1 MKLLRELLFTI
12 LRVADIDSSWI
23 SKVTAPNVFLGKV
36 VQLLTKSKKTLISLI
51 RRHVCEKSQFIF

>member
-36 VQLLTKSKKTLISLI
+36 VQLLAKYKKL
-51 RRHVCEKSQFIF
+51 